1 MSDFDLSKYGVSQA
15 PSLESLDLED
25 FDLRAPRIQKPASSM
40 KVEAKVDDSPQVI
53 TEPVQD
59 AQLQPEVLETIESTE
74 PESLEKVVDKKSVD
88 QVDEPTP
95 VKRTK
100 AGDIFD
106 ARGQVMHLSGD
117 TIQPR
122 IPAELVGAL
131 VEAVKVGQGRVV
143 SNAHAVT
150 AFIVA
155 ALNLRIP
162 SQDPG
167 FDETVAF
174 YTSRMPENAAVLAS
188 LDEVIGSLAALSSS
202 VSVSAK
208 ESSAAAN
215 FARKGYLVS
224 ALNMSEARG
233 ITRFVNSAGDV
244 SFTNGEF
251 TNFEQQVSSAD
262 QHYQRSTKRSM

>member
-15 PSLESLDLED
+15 PSLESLDLQD
-25 FDLRAPRIQKPASSM
+25 FDVTPVIQKPEPSTQSE
-40 KVEAKVDDSPQVI
+40 KTSDDSQII
-53 TEPVQD
+53 TEAVQ
-59 AQLQPEVLETIESTE
+59 AIETEPEVFETAQESE
-74 PESLEKVVDKKSVD
+74 PESLEK
-88 QVDEPTP
+88 QVDEP
-95 VKRTK
+95 VSIRRTK

-122 IPAELVGAL
+122 IPAELVAAL
-131 VEAVKVGQGRVV
+131 VEAVKIGQGRAV

-155 ALNLRIP
+155 TLNLRIP

-174 YTSRMPENAAVLAS
+174 YSSRMPENAAVLAS

-251 TNFEQQVSSAD
+251 ANFEQQVSSAD
-262 QHYQRSTKRSM
+262 QHYQRSKKRSI

>member
-25 FDLRAPRIQKPASSM
+25 FDLKPPRIQKPASSM

-53 TEPVQD
+53 TESVQD

-74 PESLEKVVDKKSVD
+74 PESLEKVVD
-88 QVDEPTP
+88 EPIP

-131 VEAVKVGQGRVV
+131 VEAVKIGQGRVV

-251 TNFEQQVSSAD
+251 THFEQQVSSAD